1 MSTNEMK
8 CLWTPSEAFIADTNI
23 KAYMDWLSEN
33 KGLSF
38 NSYSDLWQWS
48 VDELEDFWASIWE
61 YFDIT
66 SHTPYKQVLSSH
78 QMPGAKWFEGS
89 TLNYAEHFFKSYS
102 DDHPAI
108 IFKSEVQEITE
119 VSWRDLKSEVA
130 KIASYLK
137 SIGVEPGDRV
147 VSYMPNI
154 PQTIIA
160 FLAVSSIGAVWS
172 SCSPDFGT
180 NSVVDRFQQI
190 SPKVMFAVDGY
201 HYGGKS
207 FDRTAEV
214 VRMESEMDSLEK
226 IIFLPY
232 ANPEARPKGIKDVI
246 LWQDATDND
255 STEIDFT
262 AVPFDHPIWTV
273 YSSGTTG
280 IPKAITHGHGGA
292 LIEHLKYNT
301 LHANIKPGDRF
312 FWFSTTGWVMWNLT
326 MSTALSG
333 ATVIIY
339 DGNPG
344 YPNLGATWQFAE
356 EAKMTTFGTSAAFL
370 ISCMKEKLDLSQYN
384 LENLGCLGSTGSP
397 LPPEGFEWVYENVK
411 KDLWLTSASGGT
423 DIVSGF
429 VGGLPTL
436 PVYSGEIQCRLLG
449 TEVQAFDDAGNAVI
463 NEVGEMVITK
473 PMPSMPIY
481 LWNDKDG
488 KRYQESYFD
497 VYPGYWR
504 HGDWLKI
511 SDIGTAQILGRS
523 DSTLN
528 RSGIRI
534 GTSEV
539 YRAVDKVEAVADSL
553 IVSLELPGGE
563 YYMPLFV
570 VMKNNGEL
578 TDDVIHELRTT
589 IRSAFSP
596 RHVPD
601 EIIKI
606 NEVPYTISGK
616 KLETPIKKILLGA
629 SLEKAISRDAMKNG
643 ESIDFF
649 IEFAKQIKEKYL

>member
-1 MSTNEMK
+1 MGTNEMK

-23 KAYMDWLSEN
+23 KAYTDWLSEK

-38 NSYSDLWQWS
+38 DDYNDLWQWS
-48 VDELEDFWASIWE
+48 VDELEDFWASLWE

-66 SHTPYKQVLSSH
+66 SHAPYKQVLSSH
-78 QMPGAKWFEGS
+78 KMPGAKWFEGS
-89 TLNYAEHFFKSYS
+89 TLNYAEHVFKSYS
-102 DDHPAI
+102 DDYPAI
-108 IFKSEVQEITE
+108 IFKSEVQGITE
-119 VSWRDLKSEVA
+119 VSWADLKSQVA
-130 KIASYLK
+130 KIATYLK

-180 NSVVDRFQQI
+180 NSVVDRFKQI

-207 FDRTAEV
+207 FDRTSEV
-214 VRMESEMDSLEK
+214 VRMESEMESLEK
-226 IIFLPY
+226 IIFFPY
-232 ANPEARPKGIKDVI
+232 ANPEAKPDGIKNTI
-246 LWQDATDND
+246 FWQDAVNND
-255 STEIDFT
+255 SSEIDFV
-262 AVPFDHPIWTV
+262 AVPFDHPIWTL

-312 FWFSTTGWVMWNLT
+312 FWFSTTGWVMWNLV
-326 MSTALSG
+326 MSTTLAG
-333 ATVIIY
+333 ATAVIY

-344 YPNLGATWQFAE
+344 YPDLGTNWQFAE
-356 EAKMTTFGTSAAFL
+356 DAKITTFGTSAAFL
-370 ISCMKEKLDLSQYN
+370 ISCMKEKFKLDKYN
-384 LENLGCLGSTGSP
+384 LETLKCLGSTGSP
-397 LPPEGFEWVYENVK
+397 LPPEGFDWVYENVK
-411 KDLWLTSASGGT
+411 KDLWLTSVSGGT
-423 DIVSGF
+423 DIASGF

-449 TEVQAFDDAGNAVI
+449 SEVQAFDINGNAVI

-504 HGDWLKI
+504 HGDWLQI
-511 SDIGTAQILGRS
+511 SDIGSAQILGRS

-570 VMKNNGEL
+570 TLKNNGEL
-578 TDDVIHELRTT
+578 TDEIIHELRTT

-606 NEVPYTISGK
+606 DEIPYTISGK
-616 KLETPIKKILLGA
+616 KLETPVKKILLGA
-629 SLEKAISRDAMKNG
+629 PLDKAVSRDAMQNG
-643 ESIDFF
+643 DSIDFF
-649 IEFAKQIKEKYL
+649 VNFAKQIKERYL